1 MSHHGNEELRETV
14 RDMLLEDPD
23 FIHDLIMGKYG
34 YRPDVRA
41 ARVEAEI
48 DRLIQSS

>member
-1 MSHHGNEELRETV
+1 MSHHGNEILRETI
-14 RDMLLEDPD
+14 RDMLLEDPE
-23 FIHDLIMGKYG
+23 FIHNSIMGKFGYG
-34 YRPDVRA
+34 DAQA